1 MTTCADVMTKNP
13 VFGVPTDMVDKV
25 AQLMKR
31 EDVGPIPIVDN
42 PESKRL
48 VGMVTDR
55 DLAMKIVAEGRD
67 AKRTQVQEVMTTTLF
82 TCREGDDIKQ
92 ALATMSQHQVRR
104 IPVVNNNHE
113 VVGII
118 AQADI
123 ATRIDDPKTTGK
135 VVEEISE
142 S

>member
-1 MTTCADVMTKNP
+1 MTRNP
-13 VFGVPTDMVDKV
+13 VFGVPTDRVDKV

-42 PESKRL
+42 PESKKL
-48 VGMVTDR
+48 VGIVTDR
-55 DLAMKIVAEGRD
+55 DLAIKIVAEGRD
-67 AKRTQVQEVMTTTLF
+67 AKRTQVQEVMTTILF

-92 ALATMSQHQVRR
+92 ALDAMSQHQVRR
-104 IPVVNNNHE
+104 IPVINNNHE

-142 S
+142 A